1 MANQSGTREMHER
14 TRLRLVDP
22 DDPGVWEPDPA
33 ADLEDVA
40 TLDELADLFIGEG
53 GVYRDTDAADET
65 PEPAATLE
73 AVITGNL
80 PVRGALWVRAYAA
93 AVSADLS
100 EPVALVRVTPG
111 RTSVALVGTFAETEP
126 VSDIAT
132 AVRAAGVAAGHWLL
146 HFDELDQAGLLRS
159 GRIDRVTVL
168 TGADEPAIV
177 SAYRLIK
184 SITEQRTDETGRV
197 GVAIVGADA
206 ASGERATARL
216 VDATRQFL
224 GVTLDVRPGVPRV
237 RSASVATLGESDRR
251 VEPAEILS
259 LINGSETPEVVGA
272 GDEPAE
278 SPASPASPDPSMEN
292 ARSTH
297 ATTGAV
303 PAGFTEHQRN
313 SGAAGGY
320 ADVMHD
326 SRGHPPAS
334 AIVGGLAAT
343 GLPCP
348 IAPSVELTTD
358 GGGRL
363 HLLCWWEPRSPGD
376 LLRASA
382 WARVNMPLLVRVCP
396 ALVDAQSEP
405 VLHVVCTDADAAADL
420 RGTGTIVHLA
430 QRAESVAVEGWVCGR
445 VAGG

>member
-1 MANQSGTREMHER
+1 MHER

-33 ADLEDVA
+33 EELEDVA

-53 GVYRDTDAADET
+53 GVYRDAEAADET

-80 PVRGALWVRAYAA
+80 PVRGGLWVRAYAA
-93 AVSADLS
+93 AVSAELA

-111 RTSVALVGTFAETEP
+111 RTSVALVGTFAEAEP

-132 AVRAAGVAAGHWLL
+132 AVRAAGVAAGHWVL

-159 GRIDRVTVL
+159 GLIDRVTVL

-184 SITEQRTDETGRV
+184 SITEQGGDGARRI
-197 GVAIVGADA
+197 GVAIVGADT

-237 RSASVATLGESDRR
+237 RSASVATLGESDLRF
-251 VEPAEILS
+251 EPAEILS
-259 LINGSETPEVVGA
+259 LITGPERETDGVGGVEHPESPSPAARSEEEMKPGHAPPEVV
-272 GDEPAE
+272 
-278 SPASPASPDPSMEN
+278 
-292 ARSTH
+292 
-297 ATTGAV
+297 
-303 PAGFTEHQRN
+303 PAGN
-313 SGAAGGY
+313 AGNGN
-320 ADVMHD
+320 
-326 SRGHPPAS
+326 PPAS

-348 IAPSVELTTD
+348 IAPSVELATD

-382 WARVNMPLLVRVCP
+382 WAKVNMPLLVRVCP